1 MFCAFLHHYSTRLN
15 MPFFDIFINA
25 IPWQFKLAEWDNSFF
40 PLMQAGGEDG

>member
-25 IPWQFKLAEWDNSFF
+25 IPWQFKLAKWNNLLS
-40 PLMQAGGEDG
+40 PPPQAGGENG